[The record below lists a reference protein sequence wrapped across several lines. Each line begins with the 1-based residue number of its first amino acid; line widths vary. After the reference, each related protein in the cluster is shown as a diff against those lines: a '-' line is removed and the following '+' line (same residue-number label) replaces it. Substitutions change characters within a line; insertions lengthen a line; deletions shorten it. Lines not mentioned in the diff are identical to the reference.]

1 MAQGAAKGA
10 GGLAQGAARYRTA
23 ARGTSVEILAY
34 TVVAIALYLVSD
46 WILRTIEARL
56 GKTVPQRQVVFFVI
70 LLVLAL
76 GSFAILRSYL
86 GQ

>member
-1 MAQGAAKGA
+1 M
-10 GGLAQGAARYRTA
+10 
-23 ARGTSVEILAY
+23 EILAY
-34 TVVAIALYLVSD
+34 TVVAMALYMVSD